1 MTCSTTAL
9 VQGSYLGPS
18 LMATVASEHA
28 CAPGAALAEASI
40 WRWRLAR
47 EGGVPKAG
55 PPHVMAGV
63 MPVLAKIVALLF
75 IFVMYLARAVR
86 PLAAARRLLA
96 CVAMRLL
103 PELTGVPRSVTGE
116 FAFTAV
122 PLAVMRLA
130 AWQARAL
137 SLALITVFVALCVR
151 CFRCSSVRISWKQS
165 TNSLHAFWA
174 VVSTIRNTKSST

>member
-1 MTCSTTAL
+1 
-9 VQGSYLGPS
+9 
-18 LMATVASEHA
+18 MATVANEHA

-103 PELTGVPRSVTGE
+103 PELTGAKVGNGGVRFDRRSLCCDALGGL
-116 FAFTAV
+116 AGQGAV
-122 PLAVMRLA
+122 PGPDDR
-130 AWQARAL
+130 
-137 SLALITVFVALCVR
+137 
-151 CFRCSSVRISWKQS
+151 FRC
-165 TNSLHAFWA
+165 A
-174 VVSTIRNTKSST
+174 VCEVFPL

>member
-1 MTCSTTAL
+1 
-9 VQGSYLGPS
+9 
-18 LMATVASEHA
+18 
-28 CAPGAALAEASI
+28 
-40 WRWRLAR
+40 
-47 EGGVPKAG
+47 
-55 PPHVMAGV
+55 MAGV

-103 PELTGVPRSVTGE
+103 PELTGVPRSVTGA

-130 AWQARAL
+130 A
-137 SLALITVFVALCVR
+137 
-151 CFRCSSVRISWKQS
+151 
-165 TNSLHAFWA
+165 
-174 VVSTIRNTKSST
+174 